1 MPQGTAFLMHPV
13 PIMHPH
19 QIPDPSIFRR
29 AHSVLVV
36 DDNPAM
42 KYSMA
47 RVLRAGGYN
56 TVEASGGAEA
66 LELSEFVSA
75 VVLDVHL
82 PDVDGFE
89 VCRLLRARPSTAL
102 LPVIHVSAVR
112 VEEADARAAV
122 EAGADSFLVAP
133 VDPQELTGT
142 VDRLLAAR
150 LLRAGFAQEDAEAA
164 SAGARS
170 GEGTRSILEQMTP
183 REKPPR
189 T

>member
-1 MPQGTAFLMHPV
+1 
-13 PIMHPH
+13 MHPH
-19 QIPDPSIFRR
+19 QPPHPSIFRR

-89 VCRLLRARPSTAL
+89 VCRLLRSRPSTAL
-102 LPVIHVSAVR
+102 LPVIHISAVR
-112 VEEADARAAV
+112 VEEADAQAAA
-122 EAGADSFLVAP
+122 EAGADGFLVAP
-133 VDPQELTGT
+133 VDPAELTGT
-142 VDRLLAAR
+142 LDRLLAGR
-150 LLRAGFAQEDAEAA
+150 LQSAVAAEGEAEAG

-170 GEGTRSILEQMTP
+170 GEGARSILDQMTR
-183 REKPPR
+183 REKTPR

>member
-1 MPQGTAFLMHPV
+1 MHPGLR
-13 PIMHPH
+13 MHPH
-19 QIPDPSIFRR
+19 QPPDPSKFRR

-42 KYSMA
+42 KYSVA

-102 LPVIHVSAVR
+102 LPVIHISAVR
-112 VEEADARAAV
+112 VEEADARAAAD
-122 EAGADSFLVAP
+122 AGADGFLVAP
-133 VDPQELTGT
+133 VDPSELTGT
-142 VDRLLAAR
+142 LDRLLAGR
-150 LLRAGFAQEDAEAA
+150 LSPPAA
-164 SAGARS
+164 DHDTATSAGARS
-170 GEGTRSILEQMTP
+170 GEGTRSILDQMTR
-183 REKPPR
+183 REKTPR